1 MTRPRFITLILLLLL
16 LSITHLGSSRIISL
30 TSDGAA
36 ESNSTSRSSTAILKL
51 KLTTTTVTCE
61 PVYGFLPCTTELWGQ
76 LFLIVVYEYLI
87 SLGNNYVSE
96 GSELFFN
103 MIGPGIFGASLFHIL
118 GTIPMVVL
126 MLVSGLNAS
135 TTSVEEQ
142 AEMGMGF
149 LAGSAVM
156 LLTLVWGSCIAFGST
171 DFSRTFSSDNQNQ
184 KPFSFTGFGVSTD
197 AETSYTARIMI
208 LSMVPF
214 LILQLPK
221 VLNSSAGTRVTV
233 LVSLLVTIVLLFA
246 YCFYQVFQP
255 WIQNRRFEYLLHK
268 YIDDKLLRLFVTN
281 GNPNITFMK
290 ELFQEVDKNKN
301 ANISPAELRVLFL
314 GIQLKEE
321 GEASVS
327 NTKDFADKVMEAFD
341 TSGDARIDEAEFV
354 NGMVKYISDAV
365 QSSKTD
371 QDPNGFK
378 FFGRHA
384 KSGSKE
390 EEKSLVSQK
399 KDSSNSPQSGSGKSW
414 LNYLKA
420 SFYLILGT
428 AITAL
433 LGLPLME
440 AVADFATAANI
451 SSFAVSYVVIPL
463 ALNYRQVLSTITSA
477 RKKTR
482 KAISLTLSEI
492 YGAVFMNNMM
502 GLAMFLALVYIR
514 NLSWDVSAE
523 VLVVLVICTAMG
535 IFTSVCTK
543 FPIWTSFV
551 AFLLYPISLL
561 LLYVLTTVFGW
572 S

>member
-1 MTRPRFITLILLLLL
+1 MTRATAMIITLLLLL
-16 LSITHLGSSRIISL
+16 LSMTHLGSSRIISL

-36 ESNSTSRSSTAILKL
+36 KSFSTSRSTILKL
-51 KLTTTTVTCE
+51 NLTTTTVTCE
-61 PVYGFLPCTTELWGQ
+61 PIYGFLPCTTDLWGQ
-76 LFLIVVYEYLI
+76 LFLIVVYEYLL
-87 SLGNNYVSE
+87 SLGNHYVAN

-126 MLVSGLNAS
+126 MLVSGIEGS
-135 TTSVEEQ
+135 TSSAEEQ

-171 DFSRTFSSDNQNQ
+171 DFSRSSFSSSDTQIQ
-184 KPFSFTGFGVSTD
+184 KPFSFTGFGVRTD
-197 AETSYTARIMI
+197 TETSYTARIMI

-221 VLNSSAGTRVTV
+221 ILNSSTGTHVAV
-233 LVSLLVTIVLLFA
+233 LVSLLVTLVLLFA

-255 WIQNRRFEYLLHK
+255 WIQNRRFEYLMHK
-268 YIDDKLLRLFVTN
+268 YVGDKLLRLFIMRN

-290 ELFQEVDKNKN
+290 ELFQEIDKNKN
-301 ANISPAELRVLFL
+301 AYISPAELRVLFL
-314 GIQLKEE
+314 GIHLKEE
-321 GEASVS
+321 EVLGS
-327 NTKDFADKVMEAFD
+327 NTTDLVEKVMEVFD
-341 TSGDARIDEAEFV
+341 TSGDDRIDQTEFV
-354 NGMVKYISDAV
+354 HGMLQYISDADRHH
-365 QSSKTD
+365 S
-371 QDPNGFK
+371 GFK
-378 FFGRHA
+378 FFGRSA
-384 KSGSKE
+384 EIGGSE
-390 EEKSLVSQK
+390 EEKKSLVSQK
-399 KDSSNSPQSGSGKSW
+399 KGGNSQSGSSKSW
-414 LNYLKA
+414 QNYLKA

-433 LGLPLME
+433 LGRPLIE
-440 AVADFATAANI
+440 AVGDFATAANI

-463 ALNYRQVLSTITSA
+463 ALNYRQALSTITTA
-477 RKKTR
+477 RQKTH

-502 GLAMFLALVYIR
+502 GLTMFLALVYIR

-523 VLVVLVICTAMG
+523 VLVVLIICTAMG
-535 IFTSVCTK
+535 IFTSLCTK

>member
-1 MTRPRFITLILLLLL
+1 MTRPRFITLLLLL

-36 ESNSTSRSSTAILKL
+36 ESNSTSRSSSTAILKL

-126 MLVSGLNAS
+126 MLVSGLNSS

-171 DFSRTFSSDNQNQ
+171 DFSRTFSSHNQNQ

-214 LILQLPK
+214 LMLQLPK

-255 WIQNRRFEYLLHK
+255 WIQKRRFEYLLHK

-301 ANISPAELRVLFL
+301 ASISPAELRVLFL
-314 GIQLKEE
+314 GIQLEEE

-327 NTKDFADKVMEAFD
+327 KYFVDKVMEAFD
-341 TSGDARIDEAEFV
+341 TSGDARIEEAEFV

-365 QSSKTD
+365 QSSD
-371 QDPNGFK
+371 QEPNGFK

-399 KDSSNSPQSGSGKSW
+399 KHSSKSPQSGSSKLW

-428 AITAL
+428 VITVV
-433 LGLPLME
+433 LGMPLIE
-440 AVADFATAANI
+440 AVADFATTVNI

-463 ALNYRQVLSTITSA
+463 ALNYRQALSTITSA
-477 RKKTR
+477 RKKSQ

-535 IFTSVCTK
+535 VFTSVCTK

>member
-1 MTRPRFITLILLLLL
+1 MTRPRFITLLLLL

-36 ESNSTSRSSTAILKL
+36 NSNSTSRSSTAAILKL
-51 KLTTTTVTCE
+51 NLATTTVTCE

-76 LFLIVVYEYLI
+76 LFLILAYEYLI

-126 MLVSGLNAS
+126 MLASGLKAS

-171 DFSRTFSSDNQNQ
+171 DFSKTFSSDNQNQ
-184 KPFSFTGFGVSTD
+184 KPFSLTDFGVSTD

-214 LILQLPK
+214 LILQLPE
-221 VLNSSAGTRVTV
+221 VLSSSAGTRVTV

-268 YIDDKLLRLFVTN
+268 YVDDKLLRLFVTN

-290 ELFQEVDKNKN
+290 ELFQDVDKNKN
-301 ANISPAELRVLFL
+301 AYISPPELRVLL
-314 GIQLKEE
+314 MGIQLEE
-321 GEASVS
+321 GGEASGS

-371 QDPNGFK
+371 QEPSGFK

-384 KSGSKE
+384 K
-390 EEKSLVSQK
+390 
-399 KDSSNSPQSGSGKSW
+399 KDSSKSPQSGSGKSW

-463 ALNYRQVLSTITSA
+463 ALNYRQALSTITSA
-477 RKKTR
+477 RKKTQ

>member
-1 MTRPRFITLILLLLL
+1 MVV
-16 LSITHLGSSRIISL
+16 
-30 TSDGAA
+30 A
-36 ESNSTSRSSTAILKL
+36 
-51 KLTTTTVTCE
+51 
-61 PVYGFLPCTTELWGQ
+61 ELWWWSCGGGGSGSGVTA
-76 LFLIVVYEYLI
+76 VVVMRWRW
-87 SLGNNYVSE
+87 SGDGGGGG
-96 GSELFFN
+96 GS
-103 MIGPGIFGASLFHIL
+103 GGVGAS
-118 GTIPMVVL
+118 
-126 MLVSGLNAS
+126 GLKAS

-184 KPFSFTGFGVSTD
+184 KPFCLTDFGVSTD

-214 LILQLPK
+214 LILQLPE
-221 VLNSSAGTRVTV
+221 VLSSSAGTHATV

-268 YIDDKLLRLFVTN
+268 YVDDKLLRLFVTN

-301 ANISPAELRVLFL
+301 AYISPAELRVLLL
-314 GIQLKEE
+314 GIQLEE
-321 GEASVS
+321 GEASGS

-341 TSGDARIDEAEFV
+341 TSGDARIGEAEFV
-354 NGMVKYISDAV
+354 NGMVKYTSDAV

-371 QDPNGFK
+371 QDHNGFK

-384 KSGSKE
+384 KGSKE

-399 KDSSNSPQSGSGKSW
+399 KDSSKSPQSGSGKSW

-428 AITAL
+428 AITGL

-463 ALNYRQVLSTITSA
+463 ALNYRQALSTITSA
-477 RKKTR
+477 RKKTQ
-482 KAISLTLSEI
+482 KAVSLTLSEV